1 MLSAAGRARGSTHPD
16 RSLLLAGDVGA
27 TETALGVF
35 SLEGG
40 PCRPLASATFV
51 SASFPGLED
60 MAGQFLVKT
69 GMPVERA
76 CLGVAGPVIDGTAN
90 ITNLPW
96 SVSEHRL
103 IAALGL
109 RSACLVNDLVA
120 TAEAVPFLAAEDILV
135 LSKGEPPAHGAL
147 AVVAPG
153 TGLGEA
159 FLTWEGENYKVH
171 ASEGGHCD
179 FAPANPQQLSLL
191 HHLWASFEHVSFERT
206 CSGLGLPGLRDYLK
220 ETRFAPED
228 GAHVRELE
236 PIPDPTRLIIEAA
249 LADKRRCPLCA
260 EAVALFAEILA
271 AEAANLALKVMAT
284 GGVYLAGGLPA
295 RIVPVL
301 QEPRFLAAFWRKGRA
316 SSVVRRMPVKVL
328 LNPRA
333 ALIGAARRGL
343 DLADVGAG
351 H

>member
-1 MLSAAGRARGSTHPD
+1 MSKTRRVGRSTCAD

-35 SLEGG
+35 SWERG
-40 PCRPLASATFV
+40 PRRPLAAATFT

-60 MAGQFLVKT
+60 MAAEFLAQS
-69 GMPVERA
+69 GMPVDRA
-76 CLGVAGPVIDGTAN
+76 CLGVAGPVLDGTAK

-103 IAALGL
+103 ATELGL
-109 RSACLVNDLVA
+109 RSARLVNDLVA
-120 TAEAVPFLAAEDILV
+120 TAEAVPLLAADDVLV
-135 LSKGEPPAHGAL
+135 LSKGEPAAHGAL

-159 FLTWEGENYKVH
+159 FLTWEGDSYQVH

-179 FAPANPQQLSLL
+179 FAPATPQQLGLL
-191 HHLWASFEHVSFERT
+191 HHLWADFEHVSFERA
-206 CSGLGLPGLRDYLK
+206 CSGLGLPGLRMYLK
-220 ETRFAPED
+220 ETGFAAE
-228 GAHVRELE
+228 GAAHARELALVA
-236 PIPDPTRLIIEAA
+236 DPTRLIVEAA
-249 LADKRRCPLCA
+249 LAEDGRCSLCA

-295 RIVPVL
+295 RIVSTL
-301 QEPRFLAAFWRKGRA
+301 QEPRFLEAFWRKGRA
-316 SSVVRRMPVKVL
+316 SSVVRRIPLRVL

-343 DLADVGAG
+343 EPVDTGAEQ
-351 H
+351 